1 VSKRSFGSAML
12 CVSLLHAGAANAQ
25 QSPAYELDER
35 ARAAFSA
42 GDYAEAAQKF
52 AAAHASSPHAK
63 TAYNA
68 ALSWERAGD
77 LTLAIDFYAKALA
90 LGSALDEPR
99 QRAARQRV
107 AALAKQL
114 GRLDVMRPVGGFV
127 TVAHLKREPL
137 PATFYLWPGNHEL
150 LIETRDGQTTRELV
164 RVEQGQA
171 LRLLVDVPGSEKTTT
186 RGPGS
191 DRETARTP
199 ARGRETSPTL
209 GWVFI
214 GAGAACASTAIVLG
228 LSAVS
233 ARDDFDASGR
243 SDAEARDR
251 AVTLRTWTNV
261 AWGAAAATATTGV
274 VLLLSARGD
283 PARASSDLALG
294 PASLRYRLRF

>member
-1 VSKRSFGSAML
+1 MSERSFGYAML
-12 CVSLLHAGAANAQ
+12 CVSLLHAAAANAQ
-25 QSPAYELDER
+25 QSPAYELDES

-42 GDYAEAAQKF
+42 GRYAEAAQKF
-52 AAAHASSPHAK
+52 AAAHAASPHAK

-90 LGSALDEPR
+90 LGSALDQAR
-99 QRAARQRV
+99 QRAAKLRV

-127 TVAHLKREPL
+127 SVAHLKREPL
-137 PATFYLWPGNHEL
+137 PATFYLWPGSHEL
-150 LIETRDGQTTRELV
+150 VIETRDGQTTRELV
-164 RVEQGQA
+164 RVERGQA
-171 LRLLVDVPGSEKTTT
+171 LRLLVDVPGSEKTTA
-186 RGPGS
+186 PQPSS
-191 DRETARTP
+191 DRKP
-199 ARGRETSPTL
+199 ARRRGAARETLPTL

-214 GAGAACASTAIVLG
+214 GASAACASTAIVLG

-243 SDAEARDR
+243 SDAEKRDR
-251 AVTLRTWTNV
+251 AIALRTWTNV

-274 VLLLSARGD
+274 VLLLSARGG
-283 PARASSDLALG
+283 PARASSDLAVG
-294 PASLRYRLRF
+294 PASVRYRLSF

>member
-1 VSKRSFGSAML
+1 VSERSFGYAML
-12 CVSLLHAGAANAQ
+12 CASLLHAGAANAQ

-42 GDYAEAAQKF
+42 GRYAEAAREF

-90 LGSALDEPR
+90 LGGALDEPR
-99 QRAARQRV
+99 QRAARQRI

-114 GRLDVMRPVGGFV
+114 GRLDVMRPAGGFV

-137 PATFYLWPGNHEL
+137 PATFYLWPGSHEL
-150 LIETRDGQTTRELV
+150 VIETRDGQTTREFV

-171 LRLLVDVPGSEKTTT
+171 LRLLVDVPAGEKTAAQ
-186 RGPGS
+186 GPSS
-191 DRETARTP
+191 DRKAARP
-199 ARGRETSPTL
+199 QAASRETLPTL

-214 GAGAACASTAIVLG
+214 GAGAACASTAIVVG

-274 VLLLSARGD
+274 VLLLSARGG
-283 PARASSDLALG
+283 PGRASSNLELG

>member
-1 VSKRSFGSAML
+1 MSKRRFGCAML
-12 CVSLLHAGAANAQ
+12 CASLLHAGAARAQ

-42 GDYAEAAQKF
+42 GRYAEAAQKF

-68 ALSWERAGD
+68 ALSWEKAGD
-77 LTLAIDFYAKALA
+77 LTLAIDFYSKALA
-90 LGSALDEPR
+90 FGSALDEPR
-99 QRAARQRV
+99 KRAAQERV

-137 PATFYLWPGNHEL
+137 PASFYLWPGSHEL
-150 LIETRDGQTTRELV
+150 LIETRDGQTTREFV
-164 RVEQGQA
+164 KVEQGQA
-171 LRLLVDVPGSEKTTT
+171 LRLLVDVPGSEKKAAA
-186 RGPGS
+186 RPRA
-191 DRETARTP
+191 DRKTAPREDA
-199 ARGRETSPTL
+199 ARESSPTL
-209 GWVFI
+209 GWVFL
-214 GAGAACASTAIVLG
+214 GAGAVCASTAIVLG

-243 SDAEARDR
+243 TDPEARDR

-274 VLLLSARGD
+274 VLLLSARAD
-283 PARASSDLALG
+283 PARASSDLAVG
-294 PASLRYRLRF
+294 PASVRYRLRF

>member
-1 VSKRSFGSAML
+1 ML
-12 CVSLLHAGAANAQ
+12 CVSLLLAGTANAQ

-42 GDYAEAAQKF
+42 GRYAEAAQNF
-52 AAAHASSPHAK
+52 ALAHAASPHAK

-68 ALSWERAGD
+68 ALSWETAGD

-99 QRAARQRV
+99 RRAARLRV
-107 AALAKQL
+107 EALAKQL

-137 PATFYLWPGNHEL
+137 PATFYLLPGNHEL
-150 LIETRDGQTTRELV
+150 VIETRDGQTTRELV
-164 RVEQGQA
+164 KVEQGQS
-171 LRLLVDVPGSEKTTT
+171 LRVLIDVPDSEKTAAP
-186 RGPGS
+186 RPSS
-191 DRETARTP
+191 DRNTASRRAAPGETL
-199 ARGRETSPTL
+199 PTL

-274 VLLLSARGD
+274 VLLLSARGG
-283 PARASSDLALG
+283 PPHASSDLAVG

>member
-1 VSKRSFGSAML
+1 VRRSFGSAML
-12 CVSLLHAGAANAQ
+12 CMSLLHAAAVSAQ

-42 GDYAEAAQKF
+42 GRYAEAAQEF

-77 LTLAIDFYAKALA
+77 LTLAIDFYGKALA

-99 QRAARQRV
+99 KRAAKERV

-137 PATFYLWPGNHEL
+137 PATFYLLPGSHEL
-150 LIETRDGQTTRELV
+150 LIETRAGQTTRELV
-164 RVEQGQA
+164 KVEQGQS
-171 LRLLVDVPGSEKTTT
+171 LRLLIDVPGSEKTTAP
-186 RGPGS
+186 RPSS
-191 DRETARTP
+191 DRKTARTQ
-199 ARGRETSPTL
+199 AAAGETSTTL
-209 GWVFI
+209 GWVFL
-214 GAGAACASTAIVLG
+214 GAGAACASTAIALG

-283 PARASSDLALG
+283 PATTSSDLALG

>member
-1 VSKRSFGSAML
+1 ML
-12 CVSLLHAGAANAQ
+12 CVSLLLARAANAQ

-35 ARAAFSA
+35 ARTAFSE
-42 GDYAEAAQKF
+42 GRYAEAAREF
-52 AAAHASSPHAK
+52 AAAHAASPHAK

-77 LTLAIDFYAKALA
+77 LTLAIDFYGKALA

-99 QRAARQRV
+99 KRAAKERV
-107 AALAKQL
+107 AALGKQL

-127 TVAHLKREPL
+127 TVAHLKREPIPL
-137 PATFYLWPGNHEL
+137 TFYLWPGSHEL

-164 RVEQGQA
+164 KVERGQE
-171 LRLLVDVPGSEKTTT
+171 LRLLVDVPGTEKTTA
-186 RGPGS
+186 PPPSS
-191 DRETARTP
+191 DRKP
-199 ARGRETSPTL
+199 ASRPAADGTLPTL

-274 VLLLSARGD
+274 VLLLSARGG
-283 PARASSDLALG
+283 PASASSDLALG